1 MLALEGDTYDASPQH
16 QMTRRTRRFAALGIT
31 TGEQSCSN
39 QDVAREGHVETAA
52 SPVLPSAN
60 ALGRI
65 SEARLRKAELCCP
78 RSTGKTRAEAG
89 R

>member
-1 MLALEGDTYDASPQH
+1 MIALEGDTYDAIA
-16 QMTRRTRRFAALGIT
+16 QMTRSTRRFAALGTT
-31 TGEQSCSN
+31 TGEQPCSN
-39 QDVAREGHVETAA
+39 QDLAHENHAETAA

-65 SEARLRKAELCCP
+65 SEARLRKAAFCCP
-78 RSTGKTRAEAG
+78 RSTGTTRAEAG